1 MEAVSEYDVKLA
13 EALLVVD
20 VQRAFISGADAVPDH
35 LSLQRA
41 VGRLLERAREKGAPI
56 LFLQNDGPKGTPDE
70 PGTDGWQL
78 FFDAR
83 PGETVVRKSFD
94 DGFHGTDLEA
104 QLRSHGVETLAICGM
119 LSEMCLAATA
129 RQAMDIG
136 FSVILAHDAHA
147 TYDVPPGPGGS
158 ERVPARMAARAAEWS
173 LGDEIIL
180 VGTVDEIGF
189 EPALAP
195 VR

>member
-1 MEAVSEYDVKLA
+1 MSENDVKLA
-13 EALLVVD
+13 EALVIVD

-41 VGRLLERAREKGAPI
+41 VGRLLERAREKTVPVI
-56 LFLQNDGPKGTPDE
+56 FVQNDGDKGAPDE

-78 FFDAR
+78 FFDAGA
-83 PGETVVRKSFD
+83 GETVIRKSAD
-94 DGFHGTDLEA
+94 DGFHDTDLEA
-104 QLRSHGVETLAICGM
+104 RLRGHGVGTIAICGM

-129 RQAMDIG
+129 RRAMDLG
-136 FSVILAHDAHA
+136 FEVILAHDAHA

-158 ERVPARMAARAAEWS
+158 ERVPAHMAARAAEWS
-173 LGDEIIL
+173 LGDEIVL

-189 EPALAP
+189 EPALIE